1 MKSFRRNSFTFA
13 GKISKYSSCA
23 LARGRQRGD
32 STLYMNIYYM
42 RMHEQCVYECLSLLQ
57 CAYKSAVTTI
67 TFTPSKATKTIHHFI
82 VLSAVKECVRVC
94 MQKERKNMNNTFTN
108 IFLLNTYSL
117 FLHSLLSCHRRMLH
131 ILLSTYSALLYV
143 CRNNIEPLYYD

>member
-1 MKSFRRNSFTFA
+1 
-13 GKISKYSSCA
+13 
-23 LARGRQRGD
+23 
-32 STLYMNIYYM
+32 
-42 RMHEQCVYECLSLLQ
+42 MHEQCVYECLSLLQ
-57 CAYKSAVTTI
+57 CAYKCAVTTI
-67 TFTPSKATKTIHHFI
+67 TITPAKATKTIHHFI

-143 CRNNIEPLYYD
+143 CRNNIEQLYYD

>member
-1 MKSFRRNSFTFA
+1 MNS
-13 GKISKYSSCA
+13 
-23 LARGRQRGD
+23 
-32 STLYMNIYYM
+32 
-42 RMHEQCVYECLSLLQ
+42 VYECLSLLQ
-57 CAYKSAVTTI
+57 CAYKCAVTTI
-67 TFTPSKATKTIHHFI
+67 TVTPSKATKTIHHFI

-117 FLHSLLSCHRRMLH
+117 FLHSLLSCHRLMLH

-143 CRNNIEPLYYD
+143 CRNNIEQLYYD